1 MQWVKSFRVIKTFFL
16 QSRTMSWMNLVWLAG
31 GLGIG
36 FVGGWWAKRS
46 SKVASS
52 TPDRT
57 LELAYQSALELAQ
70 FKAGF
75 LARTSHE
82 LRSPLSGLIGSQ
94 QLVLGDLCESP
105 EEEREFIE
113 QANLSALKLVKLLDE
128 VIHVSKV
135 EYGTSPLD
143 FQSVSVSDVFDNVF
157 SLTHLLAENRN
168 LRFQIVL
175 PEPDLDVFVDRKT
188 LEQILVSLISSA
200 IATMQ
205 EGTLKLSA
213 HIESEFAVIELED
226 QRPIEVWREAIDLLK
241 AEAPKDLDPPS
252 LGFRLLMNQT
262 LVEVMNGRLELG
274 KLNETVTQLRC
285 VLPRNAVQS

>member
-1 MQWVKSFRVIKTFFL
+1 
-16 QSRTMSWMNLVWLAG
+16 MSWINLVWLTG

-46 SKVASS
+46 PQVASS
-52 TPDRT
+52 TRDQE
-57 LELAYQSALELAQ
+57 LELAYQSALELAR

-175 PEPDLDVFVDRKT
+175 PEPDLDVLVDRKT
-188 LEQILVSLISSA
+188 LEQVLVSLISSA

-213 HIESEFAVIELED
+213 HTEAETESEFVVIELED
-226 QRPIEVWREAIDLLK
+226 QRPIDVWREAIDLLK
-241 AEAPKDLDPPS
+241 TEAPKDLDPPS

-262 LVEVMNGRLELG
+262 LIEVMNGRLELG

-285 VLPRNAVQS
+285 VLPRNTVQS